1 MCSALSQHGN
11 GKALVKRL
19 SYVIER
25 KPTNTVRISTA
36 SVSTDLA
43 GGTFQSVHDTE
54 AYWAVLGLSWAVA
67 GLSWPVLPPAFKPLG
82 PSWGDLGG
90 LFSRFAI

>member
-1 MCSALSQHGN
+1 MDSA
-11 GKALVKRL
+11 
-19 SYVIER
+19 
-25 KPTNTVRISTA
+25 
-36 SVSTDLA
+36 STDLA

-67 GLSWPVLPPAFKPLG
+67 GLSCPVLPPAFKPLG

-90 LFSRFAI
+90 LFSRLAT